1 MPIVYRKTAQGVA
14 EIETRAHRLAPRVRQ
29 MLILVDGRRSDADL
43 RQLIAPGADEALHAL
58 AAGGFVE
65 LVGATAAPAG
75 ATPVRAAPPAG
86 PTAAT
91 PAAPASVPATVA
103 SPAAEPASAASGFS
117 AQDRRDA
124 VRMLTDLVGP
134 VGEPLALKIE
144 QARGD
149 DELRKL
155 FDLAYQSIRNTR
167 GSFAAAAFA
176 DRFRSRAAS

>member
-1 MPIVYRKTAQGVA
+1 
-14 EIETRAHRLAPRVRQ
+14 
-29 MLILVDGRRSDADL
+29 
-43 RQLIAPGADEALHAL
+43 
-58 AAGGFVE
+58 
-65 LVGATAAPAG
+65 
-75 ATPVRAAPPAG
+75 
-86 PTAAT
+86 
-91 PAAPASVPATVA
+91 VA

>member
-1 MPIVYRKTAQGVA
+1 MPIVYRKTAKGVA

-58 AAGGFVE
+58 AADGFIE
-65 LVGATAAPAG
+65 LVGASAGPAPAPARAAPA
-75 ATPVRAAPPAG
+75 AAPSPAPAPAPG
-86 PTAAT
+86 P
-91 PAAPASVPATVA
+91 PVDAAPDATR
-103 SPAAEPASAASGFS
+103 FS

-155 FDLAYQSIRNTR
+155 FELAHQSIRNTR

-176 DRFRSRAAS
+176 DRFLSRAAP

>member
-1 MPIVYRKTAQGVA
+1 MPIVYRKTAKGVA
-14 EIETRAHRLAPRVRQ
+14 EIETRAHRLSPRVRQ

-43 RQLIAPGADEALHAL
+43 RQLISPGADEALHAL
-58 AAGGFVE
+58 AADGFVE
-65 LVGATAAPAG
+65 LVGATAAPA
-75 ATPVRAAPPAG
+75 AAVRTAPPAG
-86 PTAAT
+86 PAAAPSAATAAPPASAPVPVAEPA
-91 PAAPASVPATVA
+91 PAAP
-103 SPAAEPASAASGFS
+103 GLG

-144 QARGD
+144 QARSD

-155 FDLAYQSIRNTR
+155 LDMAYQSIRNTR

-176 DRFRSRAAS
+176 DRFLSRAAS

>member
-1 MPIVYRKTAQGVA
+1 MPIVYRKTAKGVA
-14 EIETRAHRLAPRVRQ
+14 EIETRAHRLPPRVRQ

-58 AAGGFVE
+58 AADGFVE
-65 LVGATAAPAG
+65 LVGATAAPAS
-75 ATPVRAAPPAG
+75 AAPPAE
-86 PTAAT
+86 AA
-91 PAAPASVPATVA
+91 PAAP
-103 SPAAEPASAASGFS
+103 GFS

-144 QARGD
+144 KARDD

-167 GSFAAAAFA
+167 GAFAAAAFA
-176 DRFRSRAAS
+176 ERFLLRAAP